1 MENVKGI
8 QPVEVSF
15 DKNTTS
21 KISKSEN
28 VDTPLL
34 TFKAES
40 TNPNSLNAWFDDEDK
55 VSTDGIDDGKISFK
69 EGFAS
74 YAKGLIGIVKSIRNH
89 PLKTL
94 ACIGAGVGIGV
105 LTGGAALPIM
115 AVVGATVGAGTIVYG
130 GYKAA
135 TAKTDGGAKQAFET
149 MGNGTFALAASTIGS
164 KQALKAAA
172 NAGVKSANGL
182 ATNNPITNLA
192 NCAKVTPEAITISAR
207 NIKGNLLTATTG
219 RVHAHCNDLREDT
232 MPYKS
237 KPNDV
242 QAYRFNP
249 NGTPEEIIA
258 NNPGVFQGED
268 GCFYVKNKWDASAPF
283 KIDTTK
289 EQMIMMYDGMNDMA
303 VCDGEVFA
311 GSYVDT
317 ATFKADGTLNYQ
329 NPTSLEYGKVIDATK
344 QAFGEFKMFELGTEI
359 ETLEG
364 VNVID
369 PGEIVSIDHAG
380 NPYVVMMAKQA
391 QKVDF
396 IPKAS

>member
-1 MENVKGI
+1 MKNIKGI
-8 QPVEVSF
+8 QPVNVKHDKKLVSTAIE
-15 DKNTTS
+15 KN
-21 KISKSEN
+21 N
-28 VDTPLL
+28 VDTPILS
-34 TFKAES
+34 FKDE
-40 TNPNSLNAWFDDEDK
+40 NVKPNSLQAWFNDEDK
-55 VSTDGIDDGKISFK
+55 ISTDGNDDGKISFK
-69 EGFAS
+69 EGLIS
-74 YAKGLIGIVKSIRNH
+74 YGKGLIGIVKSIKNH
-89 PLKTL
+89 PVKTL
-94 ACIGAGVGIGV
+94 ACIAAGVGIGV

-115 AVVGATVGAGTIVYG
+115 AVAGATAGAGAIVYG

-135 TAKTDGGAKQAFET
+135 TAKTDGEAKQAFET
-149 MGNGTFALAASTIGS
+149 MGNGTTALATSAIGS
-164 KQALKAAA
+164 KQALKSAA

-182 ATNNPITNLA
+182 ATNNPVTNLV
-192 NCAKVTPEAITISAR
+192 NCAKVSPEALVLSAK
-207 NIKGNLLTATTG
+207 NAKGNLLTVATG
-219 RVHAHCNDLREDT
+219 RIHAHCNELREDT

-258 NNPGVFQGED
+258 NNPGVFQGDD

-317 ATFKADGTLNYQ
+317 AAFKADGTLNYQ
-329 NPTSLEYGKVIDATK
+329 KPTSLAYGKVIDATK

-380 NPYVVMMAKQA
+380 NPYVVMMAKQS

>member
-1 MENVKGI
+1 MEKIKSV
-8 QPVEVSF
+8 QVS
-15 DKNTTS
+15 DL
-21 KISKSEN
+21 KSEKVSSVNYTKKEN
-28 VDTPLL
+28 VDSPILS
-34 TFKAES
+34 FKGES
-40 TNPNSLNAWFDDEDK
+40 TNPNSLKAWFNDEDK
-55 VSTDGIDDGKISFK
+55 VSTDGADDGKISFK
-69 EGFAS
+69 EGLAS
-74 YAKGLIGIVKSIRNH
+74 FGKGLIGIVKSIKNH
-89 PLKTL
+89 PIKTG
-94 ACIGAGVGIGV
+94 ACIAAGVGIGV
-105 LTGGAALPIM
+105 LTGGAALPAM
-115 AVVGATVGAGTIVYG
+115 ALAGATIGAGTIVYG

-135 TAKTDGGAKQAFET
+135 TAKTDGDAKQAFET
-149 MGNGTFALAASTIGS
+149 MGNGTFALATSALGS
-164 KQALKAAA
+164 KQALKSAA
-172 NAGVKSANGL
+172 NAGVNSANGL
-182 ATNNPITNLA
+182 ATNNPVTNLV
-192 NCAKVTPEAITISAR
+192 NCAKVAPEALSVSAR
-207 NIKGNLLTATTG
+207 NVKGNLLTLATG
-219 RVHAHCNDLREDT
+219 KIHAHCNELREDT

-268 GCFYVKNKWDASAPF
+268 GCFYVKNKWDANAPF

-289 EQMIMMYDGMNDMA
+289 EQMIMMYDGMSDMA

-317 ATFKADGTLNYQ
+317 AAFKADGTLKYQ
-329 NPTSLEYGKVIDATK
+329 DPTTLEYGKVIDATK

-380 NPYVVMMAKQA
+380 NPYVVMMAKQS

>member
-8 QPVEVSF
+8 QPVDVIVDNSAM
-15 DKNTTS
+15 S
-21 KISKSEN
+21 RVLKSEN
-28 VDTPLL
+28 IDTPILS
-34 TFKAES
+34 FKGEKDKL
-40 TNPNSLNAWFDDEDK
+40 NSFEAWFNDKDK
-55 VSTDGIDDGKISFK
+55 VSTDGCDDGKISFK

-74 YAKGLIGIVKSIRNH
+74 YAKGLIGIVKSIKNH

-115 AVVGATVGAGTIVYG
+115 AVAGAITGAGTIVYG

-135 TAKTDGGAKQAFET
+135 TAKTDGSAKQAFET
-149 MGNGTFALAASTIGS
+149 MGNGTFALAASAIGS
-164 KQALKAAA
+164 KQALKSAA

-182 ATNNPITNLA
+182 ATNNPITNLT
-192 NCAKVTPEAITISAR
+192 NCAKVAPEALSVCAR

-219 RVHAHCNDLREDT
+219 RVHAHCNELREDT

-268 GCFYVKNKWDASAPF
+268 GCFYVKNKWDASSPF

-289 EQMIMMYDGMNDMA
+289 EQMIMMYDGMADMA

-344 QAFGEFKMFELGTEI
+344 QAFGEFKMFDLGTEI

-380 NPYVVMMAKQA
+380 NPYVVMMAKQS

>member
-1 MENVKGI
+1 MEKIKSVQMSDLKS
-8 QPVEVSF
+8 EKVSGVNYA
-15 DKNTTS
+15 K
-21 KISKSEN
+21 KEN
-28 VDTPLL
+28 VDSPIL
-34 TFKAES
+34 TFKGES
-40 TNPNSLNAWFDDEDK
+40 TNPNSLKAWFNDEDK
-55 VSTDGIDDGKISFK
+55 VSTDGADDGKIPFK
-69 EGFAS
+69 EGLAS
-74 YAKGLIGIVKSIRNH
+74 FGKGLIGIVKSIKNH
-89 PLKTL
+89 PIKTG
-94 ACIGAGVGIGV
+94 ACIAAGVGIGV
-105 LTGGAALPIM
+105 LTGGAALPLM
-115 AVVGATVGAGTIVYG
+115 ALAGATVGAGTIVYG

-135 TAKTDGGAKQAFET
+135 TAKTDGDAKQAVET
-149 MGNGTFALAASTIGS
+149 MGNGTFALATSAIGS
-164 KQALKAAA
+164 KQALKSAA
-172 NAGVKSANGL
+172 NAGVNSANGL
-182 ATNNPITNLA
+182 ATNNPVTNLV
-192 NCAKVTPEAITISAR
+192 NCAKVAPEALSVSAR
-207 NIKGNLLTATTG
+207 NAKGNLLTLSTG
-219 RVHAHCNDLREDT
+219 KIHAHCNELREDT
-232 MPYKS
+232 MPYRS

-268 GCFYVKNKWDASAPF
+268 GCFYVKNKWDANAPF

-317 ATFKADGTLNYQ
+317 AAFKADGTLNYQ
-329 NPTSLEYGKVIDATK
+329 EPTTLEYGKVIDATK

-380 NPYVVMMAKQA
+380 NPYVVMMAKQS

>member
-1 MENVKGI
+1 MEKIKSV
-8 QPVEVSF
+8 QVS
-15 DKNTTS
+15 DL
-21 KISKSEN
+21 KSEKVSSVNYTKKEN
-28 VDTPLL
+28 VDSPILS
-34 TFKAES
+34 FKGDS
-40 TNPNSLNAWFDDEDK
+40 TNPNSLKAWFNDEDK
-55 VSTDGIDDGKISFK
+55 VSTDGADDGKISFK
-69 EGFAS
+69 EGLAS
-74 YAKGLIGIVKSIRNH
+74 FGKGLIGIVKSIKNH
-89 PLKTL
+89 PIKTG
-94 ACIGAGVGIGV
+94 ACIAAGVGIGV
-105 LTGGAALPIM
+105 LTGGAALPVM
-115 AVVGATVGAGTIVYG
+115 ALAGATIGAGTIVYG
-130 GYKAA
+130 SYKAA
-135 TAKTDGGAKQAFET
+135 TAKTDGDAKQAFET
-149 MGNGTFALAASTIGS
+149 MGNGTFALATSALGS
-164 KQALKAAA
+164 KQALKSAA
-172 NAGVKSANGL
+172 NAGVNSANGL
-182 ATNNPITNLA
+182 ATNNPVTNLV
-192 NCAKVTPEAITISAR
+192 NCAKVAPEALSVSAR
-207 NIKGNLLTATTG
+207 NVKGNLLTLATG
-219 RVHAHCNDLREDT
+219 KIHAHCNELREDT

-268 GCFYVKNKWDASAPF
+268 GCFYVKNKWDANAPF

-289 EQMIMMYDGMNDMA
+289 EQMIMMYDGMSDMA

-317 ATFKADGTLNYQ
+317 AAFKADGTLKYQ
-329 NPTSLEYGKVIDATK
+329 DPTTLEYGKVIDATK

-380 NPYVVMMAKQA
+380 NPYVVMMAKQS

>member
-1 MENVKGI
+1 MSNILEMKKVDFPVATPSVVKNVK
-8 QPVEVSF
+8 
-15 DKNTTS
+15 
-21 KISKSEN
+21 EN
-28 VDTPLL
+28 NEEKALL
-34 TFKAES
+34 NFEKAE
-40 TNPNSLNAWFDDEDK
+40 NPNSLKAWFDDQDK
-55 VSTDGIDDGKISFK
+55 VSTDGCDDGKISFK
-69 EGFAS
+69 EGLAS
-74 YAKGLIGIVKSIRNH
+74 YGKGLIGIVKSVKNH
-89 PLKTL
+89 PIKTL
-94 ACIGAGVGIGV
+94 ACIGAGVGIGI
-105 LTGGAALPIM
+105 LTGGAALPLM
-115 AVVGATVGAGTIVYG
+115 AVAGAAVGAGSIVYG
-130 GYKAA
+130 GYKAI
-135 TAKTDGGAKQAFET
+135 TAKTDGEAKQAFET
-149 MGNGTFALAASTIGS
+149 MGNGTFALAASAVGS
-164 KQALKAAA
+164 KQALNSAA

-192 NCAKVTPEAITISAR
+192 NCAKVAPEALSVSAR
-207 NIKGNLLTATTG
+207 NAKANLLTLTTG
-219 RVHAHCNDLREDT
+219 KIHAHCNELREDT

-249 NGTPEEIIA
+249 NGTPEEILA

-283 KIDTTK
+283 KIDTSK
-289 EQMIMMYDGMNDMA
+289 EQMIMMYDGMADMA

-317 ATFKADGTLNYQ
+317 AAFKADGTLNYQ
-329 NPTSLEYGKVIDATK
+329 NPASLEYGKVIDATK
-344 QAFGEFKMFELGTEI
+344 QAFGKFKMFELGTEI

-380 NPYVVMMAKQA
+380 NPYVVMMAKQS